1 MKIKNYIQYIKEISG
16 TELVGHMGPNYP
28 DQDTSPMD
36 VKDDVIFCPIDSKIY
51 TYDDYQSVYQDYLKS
66 NGTPLFGFNE
76 ENLIKVIS
84 HLNN

>member
-1 MKIKNYIQYIKEISG
+1 
-16 TELVGHMGPNYP
+16 
-28 DQDTSPMD
+28 MD
-36 VKDDVIFCPIDSKIY
+36 VKDDVIYCPIDSKIY